1 MAGSLALPVGSAADE
16 LMPRLIAATE
26 KMKVGPTD
34 GTAKPDMGPLVS
46 ADHLAKVRS
55 YIDAGE
61 KEGAKLSLDGRKLS
75 VAEAPRGFF
84 LGPTI
89 FDHAKAEMKIVKEE
103 IFGPVLSV
111 VRVADIE
118 EAIAL
123 GDNCEFG
130 NGAVIFTNSGRTA
143 REFKQRFNAGMIGIN
158 VGVPASMA
166 WFSFTGW
173 NRSFFRRP
181 AHSRERRHSVLHTA
195 KDDDDQM
202 VPDI

>member
-1 MAGSLALPVGSAADE
+1 
-16 LMPRLIAATE
+16 
-26 KMKVGPTD
+26 
-34 GTAKPDMGPLVS
+34 
-46 ADHLAKVRS
+46 
-55 YIDAGE
+55 
-61 KEGAKLSLDGRKLS
+61 
-75 VAEAPRGFF
+75 
-84 LGPTI
+84 
-89 FDHAKAEMKIVKEE
+89 
-103 IFGPVLSV
+103 VLSV

-173 NRSFFRRP
+173 NRSFFGD
-181 AHSRERRHSVLHTA
+181 LHIQGKEGIQFYTQQ
-195 KDDDDQM
+195 KMTMTRWFQTSKEQFHDPVWKGKQ
-202 VPDI
+202 